1 MPKLKYAVK
10 LTNKEKEYL
19 LSIVKTGIAPSRDIL
34 HANILLSTDDN
45 RIPKLSVVKVVE
57 RCNSTTT
64 TVQTIRKNYVLL
76 DLEATIKRK
85 KRETPPIE
93 PKITGD
99 VEARIIALS
108 CSKPPDGYSRWTVRL
123 LADKTVELGYIDSIS
138 YVSVST
144 VLKKRITTSSS

>member
-10 LTNKEKEYL
+10 LTNEEKGYL
-19 LSIVKTGIAPSRDIL
+19 LPIVKTGIAPSRDIL

-76 DLEATIKRK
+76 GLEATIKRK

-144 VLKKRITTSSS
+144 VLKKRITASSS

>member
-1 MPKLKYAVK
+1 MPKLKYTVK
-10 LTNKEKEYL
+10 LTNEEKEYL

-45 RIPKLSVVKVVE
+45 RIPKLSVAKVAE

-64 TVQTIRKNYVLL
+64 TVQTIRKDYVLL
-76 DLEATIKRK
+76 GLESTVKRK

-108 CSKPPDGYSRWTVRL
+108 CSKPPDGYSQWTVRL
-123 LADKTVELGYIDSIS
+123 LADKTVEMGYIDSIS